1 MTDLEPLRALI
12 VEDSEDDAQILV
24 RTLSRDGF
32 DVVSRRVETLE
43 DLVDALKAEVWDI
56 VISDYVLP
64 GFDGLRAIA
73 SVRQHDPDLPCIVVS
88 GRMGEDIAVEV
99 MRAGANDYLMKDR
112 LGRLGPVVRREI
124 ADGRARHERRAM
136 QAAIARE
143 RELHAIVLRCIAD
156 GVVATDTEGRITLMN
171 RVAETL
177 SGWRLDQ
184 ARGRHLLEVFPTR
197 HPRSGEAMPDPV
209 PAVVQNGQ
217 APRTF
222 PHEVLTAR
230 DGTQRLV
237 AITSSPVR
245 DEASRIIGAVFA
257 YRDVTER
264 RRLEQEGLR
273 AQKLESLGVL
283 AGGIAHDFN
292 NILTGVLG
300 NISLA
305 ASVVAENEPIRARL
319 LEAEQALVRAR
330 DLTRQLL
337 TFARGGLP
345 VKQTA
350 AIRDLIVDSA
360 QFVLRGSRS
369 QCEFSIPEDLAPVD
383 VDVGQFSQVIQNLV
397 LNADQAM
404 PDGGVIRIRAEN
416 VRGPDGRPRS
426 VRVFLADTGVGIP
439 ESHLERI
446 FDPYFTTKPGGTGL
460 GLATSYS
467 IVRNHGGTITV
478 ESRVGS
484 GSTFC
489 IEIPVAAGHP
499 VQVERP
505 PTTRTSGHGRR
516 VLVMDDEPLVLS
528 VARQILKH
536 LGYEVETA
544 SDGAEALRVFQNAR
558 ESGRPFDVVIVDL
571 TVPGGIGGIETLE
584 ALKRVDP
591 AVRVVVS
598 SGYSSDPIMAD
609 YARHGFCGVV
619 AKPYT
624 VSELN
629 RAISEAVQQCS

>member
-1 MTDLEPLRALI
+1 
-12 VEDSEDDAQILV
+12 
-24 RTLSRDGF
+24 
-32 DVVSRRVETLE
+32 
-43 DLVDALKAEVWDI
+43 
-56 VISDYVLP
+56 
-64 GFDGLRAIA
+64 
-73 SVRQHDPDLPCIVVS
+73 
-88 GRMGEDIAVEV
+88 
-99 MRAGANDYLMKDR
+99 
-112 LGRLGPVVRREI
+112 
-124 ADGRARHERRAM
+124 
-136 QAAIARE
+136 
-143 RELHAIVLRCIAD
+143 
-156 GVVATDTEGRITLMN
+156 
-171 RVAETL
+171 
-177 SGWRLDQ
+177 
-184 ARGRHLLEVFPTR
+184 
-197 HPRSGEAMPDPV
+197 
-209 PAVVQNGQ
+209 
-217 APRTF
+217 
-222 PHEVLTAR
+222 
-230 DGTQRLV
+230 
-237 AITSSPVR
+237 
-245 DEASRIIGAVFA
+245 
-257 YRDVTER
+257 
-264 RRLEQEGLR
+264 
-273 AQKLESLGVL
+273 
-283 AGGIAHDFN
+283 
-292 NILTGVLG
+292 
-300 NISLA
+300 
-305 ASVVAENEPIRARL
+305 
-319 LEAEQALVRAR
+319 
-330 DLTRQLL
+330 
-337 TFARGGLP
+337 